1 MRPRLILSSMS
12 GRMANIDAIIK
23 RSICGSSCA
32 QVYIYIFTC
41 VNACTD
47 ANADEYTHANTD
59 AYTYTNTHTH
69 SYAYTH
75 TYIHT
80 HTYIY
85 IYVHTHLVF
94 MYLHA
99 SLKLRFVWAMF
110 ALKHAG
116 CMSPCWL
123 RFEARL
129 GAVSAGVL
137 LCIICKARAWLICC
151 LFGQRQCH
159 SGHLH
164 IRTAQILQL
173 GHAGSNLVWKNDV
186 QCSNKG

>member
-1 MRPRLILSSMS
+1 MRTGI
-12 GRMANIDAIIK
+12 
-23 RSICGSSCA
+23 
-32 QVYIYIFTC
+32 YIYI
-41 VNACTD
+41 
-47 ANADEYTHANTD
+47 YLHASMRVQMQMQMNIHMQIQMHIHIQ
-59 AYTYTNTHTH
+59 THTH

-80 HTYIY
+80 HTHIYIY

>member
-1 MRPRLILSSMS
+1 MRPRLILSNMG

-32 QVYIYIFTC
+32 QVYIYIYMRQC
-41 VNACTD
+41 MYRSRCI
-47 ANADEYTHANTD
+47 YIYKH
-59 AYTYTNTHTH
+59 THTH

-75 TYIHT
+75 THIHT
-80 HTYIY
+80 HTY

-159 SGHLH
+159 SGHLR